1 VRVYKKAT
9 GQFYTIFNTS
19 FVPYVLNCGS
29 EIEFKHMDKI
39 KILWVDDEIDLLKP
53 HILFLEKK
61 NYEVT
66 TCNNGVDA
74 IDVFDDGNFDIVFLD
89 ENMPGMSGLETL
101 QEMKEKKSTTPVIM
115 ITKSEEEYIME
126 EAIGSKIADYLIKP
140 VNPNQILLSLK
151 KNLDHSRLVS
161 EKTTLDYQKEFRKIS
176 MEMGMVRTYEDWIE
190 LYKKLI
196 FWELE
201 LENIEDQSMIE
212 ILESQKTEANSQ
224 FGKFIERNYEDWFE
238 PKADKPILS
247 HTLFREVV
255 VPEIVKKDKPVLF
268 VVIDNLRYDQW
279 KSFESVVS
287 NHYKIEKEIPYYS
300 ILPTAT
306 QYARNAIFSGLTPL
320 EMEKQFPQY
329 WKNDVEEGGKNL
341 YEAEFLAAHL
351 KKLGLNIKQDYFKI
365 TNLAS
370 GKKLAENFKALKD
383 NNLVTVVYNF
393 VDMLSHAKTEMD
405 VVKEL
410 ASDDKAYRS
419 LTLSWFKNSPLLDII
434 QQAQKMGFKLVLTT
448 DHGTINVRN
457 PSKVIGDK
465 NTSLNL
471 RYKTGRSLTYEDKDV
486 YAVKEPKRIGL
497 PTINMSSS
505 YIFAK
510 NDFFLAYVNNYN
522 HYVSYYKN
530 SYQHGG
536 ISLEEMIIPLLVL
549 NPK

>member
-1 VRVYKKAT
+1 MN
-9 GQFYTIFNTS
+9 Q
-19 FVPYVLNCGS
+19 
-29 EIEFKHMDKI
+29 I

-61 NYEVT
+61 NYYVT
-66 TCNNGVDA
+66 TCNNGRDA
-74 IDVFDDGNFDIVFLD
+74 VDVFEEGDFDIVFLD

-101 QEMKEKKSTTPVIM
+101 QEIKEKKSSTPVIM
-115 ITKSEEEYIME
+115 ITKSEEEFIME

-161 EKTTLDYQKEFRKIS
+161 EKTSLDYQKEFRKIAMDLS
-176 MEMGMVRTYEDWIE
+176 MVNSYEDWSE

-196 FWELE
+196 YWEIE
-201 LENIEDQSMIE
+201 LENIDDQNMIN

-224 FGKFIERNYEDWFE
+224 FGKFIERNYEDWFN
-238 PKADKPILS
+238 PKADKPIQS
-247 HTLFREVV
+247 HTLFRELV
-255 VPEIVKKDKPVLF
+255 VPELVKKDKPVLF

-279 KSFESVVS
+279 KVFESVVN
-287 NHYKIEKEIPYYS
+287 NHYKLEREVAYYA

-306 QYARNAIFSGLTPL
+306 QYARNAIFSGLLPV
-320 EMEKQFPQY
+320 EMEKKHPQY
-329 WKNDVEEGGKNL
+329 WKNDVDEGGKNL
-341 YEAEFLAAHL
+341 YEAEFLTEHL
-351 KKLGLNIKQDYFKI
+351 KRLGLNIKQDYFKI

-370 GKKLAENFKALKD
+370 GKKLAENFKTLK
-383 NNLVTVVYNF
+383 NNDLVSVVYNF

-419 LTLSWFKNSPLLDII
+419 LTLSWFKNSPLLEII
-434 QQAQKMGFKLVLTT
+434 QQAQKMNFKLIITT
-448 DHGTINVRN
+448 DHGTINVKH

-486 YAVKEPKRIGL
+486 YAVKDPKSIGL

-510 NDFFLAYVNNYN
+510 NDLFLAYVNNYN
-522 HYVSYYKN
+522 HYASYYRN
-530 SYQHGG
+530 TYQHGG
-536 ISLEEMIIPLLVL
+536 ISLEEMIVPFLVFQ
-549 NPK
+549 PK

>member
-1 VRVYKKAT
+1 
-9 GQFYTIFNTS
+9 
-19 FVPYVLNCGS
+19 
-29 EIEFKHMDKI
+29 MDKI
-39 KILWVDDEIDLLKP
+39 KILWVDDEIEMLKP
-53 HILFLEKK
+53 HIVFLEKK
-61 NYEVT
+61 NYDVT
-66 TCNNGVDA
+66 TCNNGLDA
-74 IDVFDDGNFDIVFLD
+74 LTLFEETNFDIVFLD

-101 QEMKEKKSTTPVIM
+101 SEMKEKKSSVPMIM

-151 KNLDHSRLVS
+151 KNLDHSRLIS
-161 EKTTLDYQKEFRKIS
+161 EKTTLDYQKEFRKIA
-176 MEMGMVRTYEDWIE
+176 MEMAMVNSYEEWIDC
-190 LYKKLI
+190 YKKLI

-212 ILESQKTEANSQ
+212 ILESQKVEANSQ
-224 FGKFIERNYEDWFE
+224 FGKFIERNYEDWFATQAPPVRQNGSGA
-238 PKADKPILS
+238 PKADKPVLS
-247 HTLFREVV
+247 HTLFRELV
-255 VPEIVKKDKPVLF
+255 VPEIAKKDKPILF

-279 KSFESVVS
+279 KTLENVVS
-287 NHYKIEKEIPYYS
+287 NHYKLEKEVPYYA

-329 WKNDVEEGGKNL
+329 WKNDVEDGGKNL
-341 YEAEFLAAHL
+341 YEAEFLTAHL
-351 KKLGLNIKQDYFKI
+351 KRLGLNIKQDYFKI

-370 GKKLAENFKALKD
+370 GKKLAENFKGLKN

-419 LTLSWFKNSPLLDII
+419 LTASWFKNSPLLEII
-434 QQAQKMGFKLVLTT
+434 QQAQKLGFKLILTT
-448 DHGTINVRN
+448 DHGTINVKN

-471 RYKTGRSLTYEDKDV
+471 RYKTGRSLSYEDKDV
-486 YAVKEPKRIGL
+486 YAVKDPKLIGL

-510 NDFFLAYVNNYN
+510 NDNFLAYVNNYN
-522 HYVSYYKN
+522 HYVSYYRN
-530 SYQHGG
+530 TYQHGG
-536 ISLEEMIIPLLVL
+536 ISLEEMIVPFLVF

>member
-1 VRVYKKAT
+1 
-9 GQFYTIFNTS
+9 
-19 FVPYVLNCGS
+19 
-29 EIEFKHMDKI
+29 MDKI

-61 NYEVT
+61 NYSVT
-66 TCNNGVDA
+66 TCNNGRDA
-74 IDVFDDGNFDIVFLD
+74 IDVFENENFDIVFLD

-101 QEMKEKKSTTPVIM
+101 SEMKEKKSSIPMIM

-151 KNLDHSRLVS
+151 KNLDHSRLIS
-161 EKTTLDYQKEFRKIS
+161 QKTTLDYQKEFRKIT
-176 MEMGMVRTYEDWIE
+176 MEMAMVNSYEDWIE

-201 LENIEDQSMIE
+201 LENINDQSMVE

-224 FGKFIERNYEDWFE
+224 FGKFIERNYEDWFK
-238 PKADKPILS
+238 PKADKPVQS
-247 HTLFREVV
+247 HTLFRELV
-255 VPEIVKKDKPVLF
+255 VPEIVKKDKPILF

-279 KSFESVVS
+279 KVFESVVA
-287 NHYKIEKEIPYYS
+287 NYYKLEKEVPYYA

-329 WKNDVEEGGKNL
+329 WKNDPEEGGKNL
-341 YEAEFLAAHL
+341 YEAEFLLAQL
-351 KKLGLNIKQDYFKI
+351 KRLGLHIKEDYFKI
-365 TNLAS
+365 TNLAG
-370 GKKLAENFKALKD
+370 GKKLVEGFKALK
-383 NNLVTVVYNF
+383 NNDLVTVVYNF

-419 LTLSWFKNSPLLDII
+419 LTLSWFKNSPLLEII
-434 QQAQKMGFKLVLTT
+434 QQAQKLGFKLILTT
-448 DHGTINVRN
+448 DHGTINVKN
-457 PSKVIGDK
+457 PSKVVGDK

-471 RYKTGRSLTYEDKDV
+471 RYKTGRSLTYEHKDV
-486 YAVKEPKRIGL
+486 YAVKEPKNIGL

-510 NDFFLAYVNNYN
+510 NDLFLAYVNNYN

-530 SYQHGG
+530 TYQHGG
-536 ISLEEMIIPLLVL
+536 ISLEEMIIPFLVF

>member
-1 VRVYKKAT
+1 
-9 GQFYTIFNTS
+9 
-19 FVPYVLNCGS
+19 
-29 EIEFKHMDKI
+29 MDQI

-61 NYEVT
+61 NYNVT
-66 TCNNGVDA
+66 TCNNGRDA
-74 IDVFDDGNFDIVFLD
+74 VDVFEEGDFDIVFLD

-101 QEMKEKKSTTPVIM
+101 SEIKEKKSSTPVIM

-151 KNLDHSRLVS
+151 KNLDHSRLIS
-161 EKTTLDYQKEFRKIS
+161 EKTTLDYQKEFRKIAMELS
-176 MEMGMVRTYEDWIE
+176 MVNSYEDWIE
-190 LYKKLI
+190 LYKKLV

-201 LENIEDQSMIE
+201 LENIEDQSMIA
-212 ILESQKTEANSQ
+212 ILESQKVEANSQ
-224 FGKFIERNYEDWFE
+224 FGKFIERNYEDWFATPVRQGSNE
-238 PKADKPILS
+238 PKADRPVLS

-255 VPEIVKKDKPVLF
+255 VPEITKKEKPVLF
-268 VVIDNLRYDQW
+268 VVIDNMRYDQW
-279 KSFESVVS
+279 KAFESVVS
-287 NHYKIEKEIPYYS
+287 NHYKLEKEVDYYA

-329 WKNDVEEGGKNL
+329 WKNDPEEGGKNL
-341 YEAEFLAAHL
+341 FEAEFLAAHL
-351 KKLGLNIKQDYFKI
+351 KRLGLNIKQDYFKI

-370 GKKLAENFKALKD
+370 GKKLAENFKALK
-383 NNLVTVVYNF
+383 NNDLVTVVYNF

-419 LTLSWFKNSPLLDII
+419 LTLSWFKNSPLLEII
-434 QQAQKMGFKLVLTT
+434 QQGQKMGFKLVLTT
-448 DHGTINVRN
+448 DHGTINVKN

-471 RYKTGRSLTYEDKDV
+471 RYKTGRSLSYEDKDV
-486 YAVKEPKRIGL
+486 YAVKDPKKIGL